1 MVAYIIRRMGALV
14 VILLGS
20 SFILY
25 NLAAISADPLEGLR
39 LSTDPNAAQQIIALT
54 RELNLDVAPPIRY
67 FIWLEGVI
75 GGFVGNFDLGVTRE
89 AQPVLTE
96 LIAAIPTSIR
106 LVFAATIVAIVL
118 GISLGIVS
126 ALRQYSRFDYSMTF
140 VAFLLFSLPIF
151 WVAVLLKQ
159 YMAIQFNDFLT
170 NPQIAVPWVIGIS
183 AFVGVFWAALISG
196 SRQRV
201 FTVFVTAASGT
212 GLMIFF
218 LNSIDWFSNP
228 GLGPIVLLLLAIG
241 VAIGITQLST
251 GISNR
256 AALYASLSMA
266 IAGFISYFP
275 MQSIFDGD
283 NRRIK
288 VLIAFI
294 LMILLSVVAALV
306 FAKVDRGPVI
316 RTTLLTSFII
326 SLLIFLDK
334 FMQTWAPYM
343 ATGAI
348 NYRPIP
354 TIGQRNTLLAFEE
367 TTWWIDMLDLLV
379 HMFLPTIALTL
390 ISFAGYIRYS
400 RGTLLEVLN
409 QDYIRTARA
418 KGLTERT
425 VIMRHAFRNTMIPI
439 TTIMVV
445 DFAGIIGGAII
456 TERVFGW
463 TGMGTLFNKAITQ
476 FDLNLLMGVFIV
488 TGFLA
493 VFANLVAD
501 LLYSALDPR
510 IRVGSGK

>member
-1 MVAYIIRRMGALV
+1 MLAYIVRRLGALV

-25 NLAAISADPLEGLR
+25 NMAAISADPLESLR
-39 LSTDPNAAQQIIALT
+39 VSTDPNAKQLMIALS
-54 RELNLDVAPPIRY
+54 RELNLDVPPPLRY
-67 FIWLEGVI
+67 FIWLEGVL
-75 GGFVGNFDLGVTRE
+75 GGFVGDFDLGMTRE
-89 AQPVLTE
+89 AQPVLSALTT
-96 LIAAIPTSIR
+96 AIPTTIR
-106 LVFAATIVAIVL
+106 LVFGATIIAIVL
-118 GISLGIVS
+118 GISLGIIS

-170 NPQIAVPWVIGIS
+170 NPNIAIPWLIGIS
-183 AFVGVFWAALISG
+183 AFVGLFWAALISG
-196 SRQRV
+196 TRQRV
-201 FTVFVTAASGT
+201 AVIFIVASAAT
-212 GLMIFF
+212 GSMIFF
-218 LNSIDWFSNP
+218 LNTINWFSNP
-228 GLGPIVLLLLAIG
+228 GLGPITLLLLNIG
-241 VAIGITQLST
+241 VAFGITQLST
-251 GISNR
+251 GVSNR
-256 AALYASLSMA
+256 SALYASLAMA
-266 IAGFISYFP
+266 FAGFISYFP
-275 MQSIFDGD
+275 MQAVFDGD
-283 NRRIK
+283 SRRIK
-288 VLIAFI
+288 VFIAFVI
-294 LMILLSVVAALV
+294 MILVSIAASLI

-316 RTTLLTSFII
+316 RTSLLTSFLIA
-326 SLLIFLDK
+326 LLIFLDK
-334 FMQTWAPYM
+334 FMKTWAPYM
-343 ATGAI
+343 ATDAI
-348 NYRPIP
+348 NNRPIP
-354 TIGQRNTLLAFEE
+354 TIGQRNTLLEFED
-367 TTWWIDMLDLLV
+367 TTWWIDTLDILV

-390 ISFAGYIRYS
+390 ISFAGYIRYA

-425 VIMRHAFRNTMIPI
+425 VIMRHAFRNTMIPL

-463 TGMGTLFNKAITQ
+463 TGMGTLFNRAITQ

>member
-1 MVAYIIRRMGALV
+1 M
-14 VILLGS
+14 
-20 SFILY
+20 
-25 NLAAISADPLEGLR
+25 AAISVDPLEGLR
-39 LSTDPNAAQQIIALT
+39 LSTDPNAKQLMIALT
-54 RELNLDVAPPIRY
+54 RELNLDVPPPLRY
-67 FIWLEGVI
+67 FIWLEGVLS
-75 GGFVGNFDLGVTRE
+75 GFVGDFDLGMTRE

-96 LIAAIPTSIR
+96 LLTAIPITIR
-106 LVFAATIVAIVL
+106 LVFGATIVAIVL

-170 NPQIAVPWVIGIS
+170 QPTIALPWLIGIS
-183 AFVGVFWAALISG
+183 VAVGVFWAALISG

-201 FTVFVTAASGT
+201 LAIFIASAGAT
-212 GLMIFF
+212 GGMIFF
-218 LNSIDWFSNP
+218 LNSIEWFGNP
-228 GLGPIVLLLLAIG
+228 GLGPVVLLLLNIG
-241 VAIGITQLST
+241 VAFGITQLST

-256 AALYASLSMA
+256 SALYASLSMA

-275 MQSIFDGD
+275 MQAVFDGD

-288 VLIAFI
+288 VLLALLILIAVSI
-294 LMILLSVVAALV
+294 AAAYV

-316 RTTLLTSFII
+316 RTTLITSFII
-326 SLLIFLDK
+326 AMLIFVDK
-334 FMQTWAPYM
+334 FMRTWAPYM
-343 ATGAI
+343 ATDAI
-348 NYRPIP
+348 NNRPIP
-354 TIGQRNTLLAFEE
+354 TIGQRNSLLEFED
-367 TTWWIDMLDLLV
+367 TTWWIDTLDVLV

-390 ISFAGYIRYS
+390 ISFAGYIRYA

-425 VIMRHAFRNTMIPI
+425 VIMRHAFRNTMIPL

>member
-1 MVAYIIRRMGALV
+1 MVAYIIRRLGALV

-25 NLAAISADPLEGLR
+25 NMAAISADPLEGLR
-39 LSTDPNAAQQIIALT
+39 LSTDPNAKQLMIALT
-54 RELNLDVAPPIRY
+54 RELNLDVIPPLRY
-67 FIWLEGVI
+67 FLWLEGVL
-75 GGFVGNFDLGVTRE
+75 GGFVGNFDLGLTRE
-89 AQPVLTE
+89 AQPVLE
-96 LIAAIPTSIR
+96 ALIIAIPTTIR

-118 GISLGIVS
+118 GISLGIIS
-126 ALRQYSRFDYSMTF
+126 ALRQYSRFDYAMTF

-159 YMAIQFNDFLT
+159 YMAIQFNDFLAA
-170 NPQIAVPWVIGIS
+170 PVISFPVLLGIS

-201 FTVFVTAASGT
+201 VAIFLAGAGAT
-212 GLMIFF
+212 GAMIFF
-218 LNSIDWFSNP
+218 LNTIDWFNNP
-228 GLGPIVLLLLAIG
+228 GLGPIALFALSIG
-241 VAIGITQLST
+241 VAFGITQLST

-256 AALYASLSMA
+256 PALYSALTMSV
-266 IAGFISYFP
+266 AGLISYFP
-275 MQSIFDGD
+275 MQAVFDGES
-283 NRRIK
+283 RRIK
-288 VLIAFI
+288 LVIALVVLILVSIAASLAFARI
-294 LMILLSVVAALV
+294 
-306 FAKVDRGPVI
+306 DRGPVI
-316 RTTLLTSFII
+316 RTSLITSFII
-326 SLLIFLDK
+326 ALLIFLDK

-343 ATGAI
+343 ATEGI
-348 NYRPIP
+348 NNRPIP
-354 TIGQRNTLLAFEE
+354 TIGQTNALLQFEE
-367 TTWWIDMLDLLV
+367 TTWWIDTLDVLV

-390 ISFAGYIRYS
+390 ISFAGYIRFS

-425 VIMRHAFRNTMIPI
+425 VIMRHAFRNTMIPL

-463 TGMGTLFNKAITQ
+463 TGMGTLFNRAITQ